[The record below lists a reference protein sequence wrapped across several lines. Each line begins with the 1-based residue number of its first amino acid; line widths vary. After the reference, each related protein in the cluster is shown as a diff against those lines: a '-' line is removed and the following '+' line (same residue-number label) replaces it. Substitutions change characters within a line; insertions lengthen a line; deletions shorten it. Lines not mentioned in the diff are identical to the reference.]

1 MRHTLTDRQQQLLDY
16 IEREV
21 NNTGVPPS
29 IRQIGTALGI
39 SSTNGV
45 RWHLRTLEKKGYIHR
60 TLRTSR
66 GITTLNRLRR
76 AVSSPPHNSVTIPIL
91 GRVTAGKPI
100 LAVENHEGSLTVDTS
115 FVKGSDVFA
124 LRVEGDSM
132 IGAGILD
139 GDYVVVR
146 PQQGAQNGDIV
157 VALLE
162 DEVTVKRLYREAN
175 GIRLQ
180 PENPRLVPILVPD
193 VQVCGKVIALV
204 RPHVN

>member
-1 MRHTLTDRQQQLLDY
+1 MRDKLTERQQQLLSY
-16 IEREV
+16 IEHEV
-21 NNTGVPPS
+21 NSTGVPPS

-45 RWHLRTLEKKGYIHR
+45 RWHLRTLEKKGYIQR

-66 GITTLNRLRR
+66 GITTLNRSRR
-76 AVSSPPHNSVTIPIL
+76 SVPAAASNSTTIPIL

-100 LAVENHEGSLTVDTS
+100 LAVENREGSLTVDTS

-139 GDYVVVR
+139 GDLVVVR

-157 VALLE
+157 VALIE

-180 PENPRLVPILVPD
+180 PENPRLSPLFVPD
-193 VQVCGKVIALV
+193 VQICGKVIALI
-204 RPHVN
+204 RPHIH

>member
-1 MRHTLTDRQQQLLDY
+1 MRHRLTERQQQLLDY
-16 IEREV
+16 IEHEV
-21 NNTGVPPS
+21 NSTGVPPS

-45 RWHLRTLEKKGYIHR
+45 RWHLRTLEKKGYIQR

-66 GITTLNRLRR
+66 GITTLHRSRR
-76 AVSSPPHNSVTIPIL
+76 AVPAAPQHGTSIPIL

-100 LAVENHEGSLTVDTS
+100 LAVENHEGSLAVDTS
-115 FVKGSDVFA
+115 FAKGADVFA

-162 DEVTVKRLYREAN
+162 DEVTVKRLYREAD

-180 PENPRLVPILVPD
+180 PENPRLSPIFVPD

-204 RPHVN
+204 RPHVH

>member
-1 MRHTLTDRQQQLLDY
+1 MKDKLTERQQQLLNY
-16 IEREV
+16 IEHEV
-21 NNTGVPPS
+21 NSTGVPPS

-66 GITTLNRLRR
+66 GITTLNRSRR
-76 AVSSPPHNSVTIPIL
+76 AVPTAPANSRSIPIL

-100 LAVENHEGSLTVDTS
+100 LAVENHEGSLTIDAS

-132 IGAGILD
+132 TGAGILD
-139 GDYVVVR
+139 GDLVLVR

-180 PENPRLVPILVPD
+180 PENPRLEPLLVPD
-193 VQVCGKVIALV
+193 VQICGKVIALV
-204 RPHVN
+204 RPHIH